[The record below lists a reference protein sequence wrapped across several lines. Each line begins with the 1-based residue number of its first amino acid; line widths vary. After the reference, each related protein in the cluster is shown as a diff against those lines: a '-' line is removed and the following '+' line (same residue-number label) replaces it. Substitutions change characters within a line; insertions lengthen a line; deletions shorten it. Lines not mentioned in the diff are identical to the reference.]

1 MKIFPHKTTMK
12 KKKKTL
18 VDKKKTPYS
27 TEKKRRYRSTYLQYQ
42 CNMTGFSDSMET
54 YNPMLEERKDVWK
67 QLEKTPLWSLIKLY
81 MDHFLVVTKRKMKSD
96 TDLVKVIKCY
106 DPKE

>member
-1 MKIFPHKTTMK
+1 MK

-27 TEKKRRYRSTYLQYQ
+27 TEKKRRYQSTYLQYQ
-42 CNMTGFSDSMET
+42 CNMTEFSDSMET
-54 YNPMLEERKDVWK
+54 YKRMLEERKDVRE

-81 MDHFLVVTKRKMKSD
+81 MDHFLVVTKRKKKSD
-96 TDLVKVIKCY
+96 TDLVKVIKC
-106 DPKE
+106 